1 MVQRQSIFYDF
12 SGAYSD
18 VSDRLTYKVCSCERK
33 TAEKNYTV
41 TTSLTVIKILKIPV
55 IYLQT
60 SLCPTLALF
69 EAINT
74 DIMLYHRDGAHVVSC
89 IIEHLSKF
97 VVFTV
102 QHISFS
108 LPVVHLPDC
117 NYRVRERK
125 NSLEVHHLRFPLMA
139 SSRCS
144 TIIIQ
149 TAKATG
155 VKTI

>member
-18 VSDRLTYKVCSCERK
+18 ASDRLTYKVCSCERK

-74 DIMLYHRDGAHVVSC
+74 DIMLCHRDGAHVVSC
-89 IIEHLSKF
+89 IIEHLSKICSVYSSTYF
-97 VVFTV
+97 FFPSRSTSSGL
-102 QHISFS
+102 Q
-108 LPVVHLPDC
+108 LPSK
-117 NYRVRERK
+117 R
-125 NSLEVHHLRFPLMA
+125 
-139 SSRCS
+139 
-144 TIIIQ
+144 T
-149 TAKATG
+149 
-155 VKTI
+155 